1 MKGQIILTG
10 YDENAEDK
18 LLIVEAENIE
28 DEAEGLTNIVRF
40 PQLGVSIQCRLFSD
54 AIEFLR
60 TH

>member
-18 LLIVEAENIE
+18 LLIVEAGNIQ
-28 DEAEGLTNIVRF
+28 DGAEGVTNIVRF
-40 PQLGVSIQCRLFSD
+40 PQLGVGIQCRLFSD

>member
-18 LLIVEAENIE
+18 LLIVEAGNIQ
-28 DEAEGLTNIVRF
+28 DKAEGVTNIVRF
-40 PQLGVSIQCRLFSD
+40 PQLGVTIDYQLLLN

>member
-18 LLIVEAENIE
+18 LLIVEAGNIQ
-28 DEAEGLTNIVRF
+28 DGAEGVTNIVRF

-54 AIEFLR
+54 VIEFLR